1 MRRLVLLLILIAL
14 VPLRAWSGDAMAIQ
28 MAAQAHVA
36 SAELAASPP
45 AAHTSCHEMQA
56 ESAPTP
62 PTHNTP
68 DPCATCASCQACFTV
83 AVLVPATQSATQA
96 LPHGL
101 PQAANAHF
109 TSAVLALGHKPPI
122 S

>member
-28 MAAQAHVA
+28 MAAQAHA
-36 SAELAASPP
+36 TSAELAAGPP
-45 AAHTSCHEMQA
+45 AAHTNCHEMQA

-62 PTHNTP
+62 QPHNTQ

-83 AVLVPATQSATQA
+83 ALVMPATQPATQA

-101 PQAANAHF
+101 PPTASAEF
-109 TSAVLALGHKPPI
+109 TSAILALGHKPPI

>member
-14 VPLRAWSGDAMAIQ
+14 VPLRTWAGDAMAIQ
-28 MAAQAHVA
+28 MAAQA
-36 SAELAASPP
+36 SAASLSTAANPP
-45 AAHTSCHEMQA
+45 SAHSDCHEMQA
-56 ESAPTP
+56 EPVSAPLAGT
-62 PTHNTP
+62 TA

-83 AVLVPATQSATQA
+83 GIAIFPRQATTPP

-101 PQAANAHF
+101 PQASNAHF